1 MGKRGRSWQEQA
13 WRRRARKFLREDGLM
28 RGNISMRLRVC
39 GKSNC
44 RCAQGQRHQAM
55 VVVYRR
61 ANRTTQ
67 LYVPKAWEA
76 RVRQWVKRYGEV
88 RELLEKLSGIY
99 ETKVRHRRD

>member
-1 MGKRGRSWQEQA
+1 MGTTGKSWQERA
-13 WRRRARKFLREDGLM
+13 WRRRVRELLREDGIM
-28 RGNISMRLRVC
+28 RGSISMRLRVC

-44 RCAQGQRHQAM
+44 RCAQGERHEAM
-55 VVVYRR
+55 VLVYRR

-99 ETKVRHRRD
+99 EARVRQRRD

>member
-1 MGKRGRSWQEQA
+1 MRKIGRSWRERA
-13 WRRRARKFLREDGLM
+13 WRERVRGLLCEDGIL
-28 RGNISMRLRVC
+28 RGSLSVRRQVC

-44 RCAQGQRHQAM
+44 RCTRGQRHEAM

-61 ANRTTQ
+61 QNRTIQ

-99 ETKVRHRRD
+99 EGKVRHRRD

>member
-1 MGKRGRSWQEQA
+1 MATTGKSWQEGA
-13 WRRRARKFLREDGLM
+13 WRRRARELLREDGIM

-44 RCAQGQRHQAM
+44 RCAQGRRHEAM
-55 VVVYRR
+55 VLVYRR

-88 RELLEKLSGIY
+88 RELLEKLSGVY
-99 ETKVRHRRD
+99 EAKVRQRRD

>member
-1 MGKRGRSWQEQA
+1 MGRTGKSWQERA
-13 WRRRARKFLREDGLM
+13 WRRRARELLREDGIM

-44 RCAQGQRHQAM
+44 RCAQGQRHEAM
-55 VVVYRR
+55 VLVYRR

-88 RELLEKLSGIY
+88 RELLEKLSGVY
-99 ETKVRHRRD
+99 EAKVRQRRD

>member
-1 MGKRGRSWQEQA
+1 MGRTGKSWRERA
-13 WRRRARKFLREDGLM
+13 WRSRARELLREDGIM

-44 RCAQGQRHQAM
+44 RCAQGQRHEAM

-88 RELLEKLSGIY
+88 RELLKKLSGVY
-99 ETKVRHRRD
+99 EAKVRQRRD

>member
-1 MGKRGRSWQEQA
+1 MGTTGKSWQERG
-13 WRRRARKFLREDGLM
+13 WRRRVRELLREDGIM
-28 RGNISMRLRVC
+28 RGSVSMRLRVC

-44 RCAQGQRHQAM
+44 RCAQGERHEAM
-55 VVVYRR
+55 VLVYRR

-88 RELLEKLSGIY
+88 RELLEKLSGVY
-99 ETKVRHRRD
+99 EAKVRQRRD